1 MKHICVQIFIPIFQ
15 LDETMDKISKKIING
30 LDKVEGNFIGKDI
43 QFLSVDIDEVPD
55 IEISSVPSLIYFK
68 NGEPVVYEE
77 NLMNEEAIREWV
89 DEELK
94 SNLDVI
100 EDLNTEQIHDLMD
113 ENMYVIVY
121 LYAADCETCDEAIK
135 QLEQIDDDADAVG
148 VKFVKTD
155 EAEFAAEYGIET
167 FPAILYFENKQPS
180 IYDGD

>member
-15 LDETMDKISKKIING
+15 SDETMDKISKKIING

-113 ENMYVIVY
+113 ENEYVMVY
-121 LYAADCETCDEAIK
+121 LCK
-135 QLEQIDDDADAVG
+135 
-148 VKFVKTD
+148 
-155 EAEFAAEYGIET
+155 
-167 FPAILYFENKQPS
+167 
-180 IYDGD
+180 